1 MSKLLR
7 LADNEIFFLS
17 PVSGFLLSHW
27 SQVTAKSGIQEFWSC
42 ESTYVRAYFQ
52 TRDSIAQLKPLETC
66 SWSFLGVTVPF
77 QARLFFAQ
85 HLLWQQI
92 HLRDLE
98 RSSGSAAHMLLVNI
112 ERAFLKKNVC
122 RSTLSRAIWVHHNW
136 CCHCA
141 AAALSPQK
149 KKDFLEQEETVIIN
163 KDGREAL
170 EDTCTRVTN
179 FRWLSVIC
187 IFCIQIKDYKGSY
200 KLIQGQVFF
209 SSSEL
214 AVPEHKY
221 AVS

>member
-1 MSKLLR
+1 MSAEALWAGL
-7 LADNEIFFLS
+7 
-17 PVSGFLLSHW
+17 SGFTTIDAVIVLL
-27 SQVTAKSGIQEFWSC
+27 
-42 ESTYVRAYFQ
+42 
-52 TRDSIAQLKPLETC
+52 LL
-66 SWSFLGVTVPF
+66 FLP
-77 QARLFFAQ
+77 R
-85 HLLWQQI
+85 
-92 HLRDLE
+92 
-98 RSSGSAAHMLLVNI
+98 
-112 ERAFLKKNVC
+112 
-122 RSTLSRAIWVHHNW
+122 
-136 CCHCA
+136 
-141 AAALSPQK
+141 
-149 KKDFLEQEETVIIN
+149 KKDFLEQEEIVIIN